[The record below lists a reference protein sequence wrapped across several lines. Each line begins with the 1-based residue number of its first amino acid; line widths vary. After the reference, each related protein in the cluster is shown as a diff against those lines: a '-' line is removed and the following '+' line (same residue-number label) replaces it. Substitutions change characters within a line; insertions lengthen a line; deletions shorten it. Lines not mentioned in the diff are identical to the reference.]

1 VHLGN
6 YLGAL
11 VNWVSG
17 QHDGDVFHGI
27 VDLHALT
34 VTDTPDVLG
43 QQTIE
48 LAAMLFAVGLDPE
61 VATVFVQSHIHE
73 HTELA
78 WIMECTVSFGELSR
92 MTQFKDKAAKRE
104 SDFVSAGLFTYPA
117 LQAADI
123 LLYDAEEVPV
133 GDDQRQHIEI
143 TRDIAIRFNHRFGD
157 TLVLPK
163 AVHPKA
169 GARVMD
175 LQDPTSKMSKSAA
188 ADNGLIYML
197 DDNATIEKKFKRAV
211 TDSDGVVAYD
221 RENKAGISNL
231 LDILSAAT
239 GTPIPQLVEQYSQ
252 YGPLKKDTGDAV
264 IAVIDPIRSRYNELM
279 NDKGQ
284 LAQLLKIGNQRAR
297 EVAARTLDRTHKAI
311 GLLPR
316 I

>member
-1 VHLGN
+1 
-6 YLGAL
+6 LGAL

-43 QQTIE
+43 KQTIE

-61 VATVFVQSHIHE
+61 IATVFVQSHIHE

-92 MTQFKDKAAKRE
+92 MTQFKDKASKRE

-188 ADNGLIYML
+188 ADNGLIYIL

-211 TDSDGVVAYD
+211 TDSDGIVAYD
-221 RENKAGISNL
+221 RENKAGVSNL

-239 GTPIPQLVEQYSQ
+239 GTPIPQLVEQYNQ

-264 IAVIDPIRSRYNELM
+264 IAVIEPIRSRYNELM